1 MANTQYALFSYSVVD
16 ELGTKANITI
26 PAMIDPTSGTPSAL
40 STQWTAL
47 GALIDAVTGVELLS
61 GSVSIVK
68 VRDAGWKS
76 APDAGSRVEQT
87 GLFNFLN
94 ASSKYK
100 FGVDNPGLADDKIA
114 ATGKIDLGDTDI
126 ANLITA
132 LTSSFTGGIFAN
144 TSLYPLVALADALLS
159 FRKRRKQL
167 ARSSFEQP

>member
-16 ELGTKANITI
+16 ELGTKANITV
-26 PAMIDPTSGTPSAL
+26 PAMIDPSAGTPTAL
-40 STQWTAL
+40 STEWTAL
-47 GALIDAVTGVELLS
+47 GGLIDQVAGVEILS
-61 GSVSIVK
+61 GSISIVK
-68 VRDAGWKS
+68 VRDGGWKS

-100 FGVDNPGLADDKIA
+100 FGLDIPGLADDKIA
-114 ATGKIDLGDTDI
+114 ATGKINLADTDV
-126 ANLITA
+126 ANLISA

-144 TSLYPLVALADALLS
+144 TSLYPLTALADALLS